1 MFSFFYLKEQ
11 ETGKMPENS
20 RTTVDDGVMVQNIS
34 PSTSLPNEGM
44 SEPYMAINTFSQ
56 LFMIIFQSNRLFL
69 QSQMSEPYM
78 SETYMSEPFILQ
90 GTITDDVIAEF
101 QQYGYLQQAKCL
113 LPPETEIVLEQL
125 LYLWLKYKV
134 EGIVKFI

>member
-1 MFSFFYLKEQ
+1 
-11 ETGKMPENS
+11 MPENN

-69 QSQMSEPYM
+69 QSQMSKPYM
-78 SETYMSEPFILQ
+78 YEPFILQ
-90 GTITDDVIAEF
+90 EAITDDVIAEF
-101 QQYGYLQQAKCL
+101 
-113 LPPETEIVLEQL
+113 
-125 LYLWLKYKV
+125 
-134 EGIVKFI
+134 